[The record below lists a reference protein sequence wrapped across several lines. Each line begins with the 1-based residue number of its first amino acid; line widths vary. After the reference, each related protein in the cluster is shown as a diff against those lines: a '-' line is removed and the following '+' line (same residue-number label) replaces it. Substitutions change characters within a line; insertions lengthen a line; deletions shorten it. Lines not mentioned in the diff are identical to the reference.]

1 MLPPDTT
8 VMIFVNI
15 SLFLIF
21 ILLICQLIQ
30 FCFWLFIKIKT
41 KDKNKLQRYYQELL
55 TNEEL
60 SCQVEKKK
68 FIIKYFNYNVKT
80 NVLKLKTNDFNEITT
95 WNKYQTLCSV
105 LLIKWKNKY
114 QPRKNL
120 SLPIINFCLLI
131 GIINTIVCALLFYI
145 PIWTNTSNDINQET
159 LAIFSFVGLIIITFS
174 WLFWTMFYEKM
185 RKEIMCL
192 SSNLQNHEV
201 KIIKY
206 ITLFKSCFPFA
217 DLMF

>member
-1 MLPPDTT
+1 MLQYDET
-8 VMIFVNI
+8 VMIFVTI
-15 SLFLIF
+15 SLFLVTVI
-21 ILLICQLIQ
+21 LICQLIQ
-30 FCFWLFIKIKT
+30 LCFWLIIKLKT
-41 KDKNKLQRYYQELL
+41 KNKNNLKPYYQELL
-55 TNEEL
+55 ASKDL
-60 SCQVEKKK
+60 SCQVVKKK

-80 NVLKLKTNDFNEITT
+80 NVLKLKTNDFNETTT

-105 LLIKWKNKY
+105 LCIKWKNKY

-120 SLPIINFCLLI
+120 SLPIINLCLLI
-131 GIINTIVCALLFYI
+131 GIINTIICTLLFYI
-145 PIWTNTSNDINQET
+145 PIWTNTSSDINQEV
-159 LAIFSFVGLIIITFS
+159 LAIFSFAGLIIITLS

-185 RKEIMCL
+185 RKEIM
-192 SSNLQNHEV
+192 NLTSGLEDHEV

>member
-41 KDKNKLQRYYQELL
+41 KDKNNLQRYYQELL

-145 PIWTNTSNDINQET
+145 PIWNNTSNDINQET
-159 LAIFSFVGLIIITFS
+159 LAIFSFGGLVTITLS
-174 WLFWTMFYEKM
+174 WLLWTMFYEKM

-192 SSNLQNHEV
+192 SSNLENHEV

>member
-145 PIWTNTSNDINQET
+145 PIWTNTSNDINQ
-159 LAIFSFVGLIIITFS
+159 
-174 WLFWTMFYEKM
+174 
-185 RKEIMCL
+185 
-192 SSNLQNHEV
+192 
-201 KIIKY
+201 
-206 ITLFKSCFPFA
+206 
-217 DLMF
+217 

>member
-1 MLPPDTT
+1 M
-8 VMIFVNI
+8 
-15 SLFLIF
+15 
-21 ILLICQLIQ
+21 
-30 FCFWLFIKIKT
+30 
-41 KDKNKLQRYYQELL
+41 KNLVVKLK
-55 TNEEL
+55 
-60 SCQVEKKK
+60 KKK

-159 LAIFSFVGLIIITFS
+159 LAIFSFVGLIIITLS

-192 SSNLQNHEV
+192 SSNLENHEV